1 MAACGPGKDDTA
13 RLDPDPGS
21 QRPFEGTH
29 AASEA
34 SASILGFQYDSGLQR
49 VMILGDVDGD
59 GLDDLGL
66 GAPTAGGDQTGA
78 VYLFLGPIRGL
89 DQTVSDADAALEGE
103 GPGRYTGANLARAG
117 DLDDDGL
124 NDFLVAAPYA
134 PDAGEYAGKVYLV
147 RGAADPTG
155 LTLLGAWATF
165 IAQGA
170 GDQLGSGL
178 AAGDVDADGVPDV
191 VLGAMYADRRGLDS
205 GAAFLFWGDR
215 TGGTRA
221 CGSADVILPGTE
233 GSLAGK
239 VAVGNVFGD
248 GFADVLV
255 GAPESSASEEHGGV
269 VEAYSGAALAAMTAG
284 ETPTAR
290 ASLTTTC
297 AWCSLGQFTGAG
309 EDLDGDGSPDALVVD
324 TFYPSGDSPP
334 GAFYL
339 FPGPIGDG
347 ATTAA
352 AASVSILGEHEHA
365 AHIDRM
371 VTDGD
376 LDGDGNVELL
386 IPSACDDEATTY
398 GGAVRVF
405 YGPLTPGVASV
416 FTADAVLLG
425 GAAYDLFGADLSS
438 GGDLDG
444 DGFDDLVVLAGGHD
458 GGGGLRSAAYIFQG
472 GP

>member
-1 MAACGPGKDDTA
+1 MVPARDDTA
-13 RLDPDPGS
+13 WLDPDPGS

-34 SASILGFQYDSGLQR
+34 SASVLGFQYDSGIQR

-66 GAPTAGGDQTGA
+66 GAPVTGGDQTGA
-78 VYLFLGPIRGL
+78 VYLFLGPVTGL
-89 DQTVSDADAALEGE
+89 GQTVSDADATLEGE

-134 PDAGEYAGKVYLV
+134 PDAGEIAGKVYLV
-147 RGAADPTG
+147 QGAADPTG
-155 LTLLGAWATF
+155 LTLLGAWASF

-178 AAGDVDADGVPDV
+178 AAGDVDADGVPDI
-191 VLGAMYADRRGLDS
+191 VLGAMYADRTGLDS

-248 GFADVLV
+248 G
-255 GAPESSASEEHGGV
+255 
-269 VEAYSGAALAAMTAG
+269 
-284 ETPTAR
+284 ETN
-290 ASLTTTC
+290 
-297 AWCSLGQFTGAG
+297 
-309 EDLDGDGSPDALVVD
+309 
-324 TFYPSGDSPP
+324 
-334 GAFYL
+334 
-339 FPGPIGDG
+339 
-347 ATTAA
+347 AA
-352 AASVSILGEHEHA
+352 AASVSILGQHEHS

-386 IPSACDDEATTY
+386 IPSACDDEVYTY

-416 FTADAVLLG
+416 FTGEAMLLG
-425 GAAYDLFGADLSS
+425 GAANDLFGADLSS

-444 DGFDDLVVLAGGHD
+444 DSFDDLVVLAGGHD